1 MRKPANGPEAMFD
14 KAVFVDVWGAGVL
27 VGIFHFPYGGAIV
40 RQTLK
45 TRQRAREQIS
55 RFAYNGTVDLVEN
68 AA

>member
-1 MRKPANGPEAMFD
+1 
-14 KAVFVDVWGAGVL
+14 VFVDVWGAGVL